1 MVCNVIDECRCY
13 AYTGERMQFCGV
25 RKGPNVLPCPEDCCF
40 GGCPSDGSRQP
51 FRYIE
56 RPKTHTQF
64 TPLGVNSLILT
75 AIVVLFGLLYINL
88 KSTRTRR
95 I

>member
-13 AYTGERMQFCGV
+13 AYKGEKRQFCGV
-25 RKGPNVLPCPEDCCF
+25 RRGSNVMPCPEDCCF
-40 GGCPSDGSRQP
+40 GGCPDDNSRPP

-56 RPKTHTQF
+56 RPD
-64 TPLGVNSLILT
+64 VNSKFSRFEVNLLILV
-75 AIVVLFGLLYINL
+75 AITVLFFLLYIDL
-88 KSTRTRR
+88 KITRVRK